1 MPRNAS
7 ITLYTVAARVR
18 RQLNPAEQDFVPAKT
33 AAQRREADKVR
44 MAAGRAK
51 RKEEADREAA
61 AKRREADR
69 EAAAKRR
76 EAHRVVVAAGRAKRK
91 EEEAGRDRE
100 AKVAARAKRA

>member
-1 MPRNAS
+1 M
-7 ITLYTVAARVR
+7 R

-61 AKRREADR
+61 AKRREA
-69 EAAAKRR
+69 
-76 EAHRVVVAAGRAKRK
+76 HRVVVAAGRAKRK